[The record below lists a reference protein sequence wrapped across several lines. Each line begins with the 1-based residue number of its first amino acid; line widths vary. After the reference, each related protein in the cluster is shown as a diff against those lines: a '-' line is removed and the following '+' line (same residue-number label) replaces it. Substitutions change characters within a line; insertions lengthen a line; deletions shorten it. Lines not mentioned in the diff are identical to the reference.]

1 MYFLIENY
9 DILEK
14 YNTIWDKVSAD
25 IKKEFDSKPVYNEN
39 FLNKKIKSDGD
50 EVADFYDKEI
60 PRVDSNHMCFA
71 VTRLDSTLKK
81 DENYYLQLLLK
92 KCKYIKKKKLAIL
105 MIIWVIFLLSFFLIG
120 IHSMQS

>member
-50 EVADFYDKEI
+50 EVAD
-60 PRVDSNHMCFA
+60 
-71 VTRLDSTLKK
+71 L
-81 DENYYLQLLLK
+81 
-92 KCKYIKKKKLAIL
+92 
-105 MIIWVIFLLSFFLIG
+105 
-120 IHSMQS
+120 